1 MMLKPSAPPSS
12 NHCCNWSA
20 MLCGVEVP
28 DGQVFALRQVYQQ
41 LLAAFAAVRLGQ
53 RRQRSI
59 HRVGRQ
65 VNAPDHVRQQRHA
78 HDRMDQI
85 LERLEFLFGFFL
97 RAPDDGE
104 DARHDLDAVGVSA
117 VLRRAMPDVAVEL
130 ARLVERLMRHED
142 DFGRA
147 RRQVAASLGRAGL
160 HHDRP
165 ALRRASD
172 VQRAADGEVL
182 ALMVK
187 GVVLAG
193 IEEFAGVLVPDER
206 VVFPG
211 VPQARHDVFCAS
223 PSPLEVTRFQPD
235 RPPLIRSSDANL
247 RATW

>member
-1 MMLKPSAPPSS
+1 
-12 NHCCNWSA
+12 
-20 MLCGVEVP
+20 
-28 DGQVFALRQVYQQ
+28 
-41 LLAAFAAVRLGQ
+41 
-53 RRQRSI
+53 
-59 HRVGRQ
+59 
-65 VNAPDHVRQQRHA
+65 
-78 HDRMDQI
+78 
-85 LERLEFLFGFFL
+85 
-97 RAPDDGE
+97 
-104 DARHDLDAVGVSA
+104 
-117 VLRRAMPDVAVEL
+117 MPDVAVDL

-142 DFGRA
+142 EFGRA

-211 VPQARHDVFCAS
+211 VPQAH
-223 PSPLEVTRFQPD
+223 
-235 RPPLIRSSDANL
+235 
-247 RATW
+247 